1 MKSCIKRILVLTLAC
16 ILIVVGLCS
25 CSSKGKTLM
34 SIDDTEMS
42 INTYMLL
49 MSRMKGNLA
58 SAYAFGNQAK
68 LDSFWDTVIDPS
80 SGGTYNKYYTS
91 MVLDN
96 AKTYLAALALFDE
109 MGLKLSDSTIAEINA
124 EIDTLI
130 QSDGNGSKANLNAK
144 LAEYG
149 ANIDVLRDAYIMEAK
164 ISLLNDTLFGK
175 GGALIDASNYEKYY
189 KENYV
194 KFRHIFFYTSE
205 VVYEIDANGDD
216 IYYSDISLKK
226 IAYDQKATQ
235 KYDDDGKIVKDKN
248 GDIVYVETDAEG
260 NERIAYDEKG
270 TDSAPTQRNALLD
283 NDGNILTRK
292 MTTEELIALSDKIQ
306 SIMENEAR
314 EGEYTLFDSLVEK
327 YGEDEGMT
335 QYPNGYYLT
344 ENSDYDSPE
353 VIEALFEMTDGEI
366 RRVESDYGIHIVMKY
381 KLDDGGYAKE
391 ANKDFFVTEEG
402 TYVFLNLLK
411 SQLLEERLVSYKE
424 RIVVDEALLSSVSM
438 KSVGANFHY

>member
-1 MKSCIKRILVLTLAC
+1 
-16 ILIVVGLCS
+16 
-25 CSSKGKTLM
+25 
-34 SIDDTEMS
+34 
-42 INTYMLL
+42 
-49 MSRMKGNLA
+49 
-58 SAYAFGNQAK
+58 
-68 LDSFWDTVIDPS
+68 
-80 SGGTYNKYYTS
+80 
-91 MVLDN
+91 
-96 AKTYLAALALFDE
+96 
-109 MGLKLSDSTIAEINA
+109 
-124 EIDTLI
+124 
-130 QSDGNGSKANLNAK
+130 
-144 LAEYG
+144 
-149 ANIDVLRDAYIMEAK
+149 MEAK

-226 IAYDQKATQ
+226 IAYDQKAMQ
-235 KYDDDGKIVKDKN
+235 KYDDNGKIVKDKN

-292 MTTEELIALSDKIQ
+292 MTTDELIALSDKIQ

>member
-1 MKSCIKRILVLTLAC
+1 MKSCVKRILVLTLVC
-16 ILIVVGLCS
+16 LLIVVSLCG
-25 CSSKGKTLM
+25 CSSRGKTLM
-34 SIDDTEMS
+34 SIDDTKMS

-58 SAYAFGNQAK
+58 SSYAFGNQAK
-68 LDSFWDTVIDPS
+68 LDSFWDTVIDS
-80 SGGTYNKYYTS
+80 STGGTYNKYYTS

-109 MGLKLSDSTIAEINA
+109 MGLKLPDSTVEEIDAEIN
-124 EIDTLI
+124 TLI

-205 VVYEIDANGDD
+205 VVYETDVNGDD
-216 IYYSDISLKK
+216 IYYSDLSAKK
-226 IAYDQKATQ
+226 IAYDTNATQ
-235 KYDDDGKIVKDKN
+235 KCDDNGKLVKDKN
-248 GDIVYVETDAEG
+248 GDVVYVETDSEG
-260 NERIAYDEKG
+260 KERIAYDEKG
-270 TDSAPTQRNALLD
+270 TDSAPTKRNPVLD
-283 NDGNILTRK
+283 NNGNILTRK
-292 MTTEELIALSDKIQ
+292 MTSDELIALSDKIQ
-306 SIMENEAR
+306 SIMETEAR

-344 ENSDYDSPE
+344 ENSNYDSPE
-353 VIEALFEMTDGEI
+353 VVEALFQMSDGEI
-366 RRVESDYGIHIVMKY
+366 RRVESEYGIHIVMKY
-381 KLDDGGYAKE
+381 KLDDGGYAKKE
-391 ANKDFFVTEEG
+391 NKDFFVTEEG
-402 TYVFLNLLK
+402 TYNFLNLLK
-411 SQLLEERLVSYKE
+411 SQLLEEKLASYKE
-424 RIVVDEALLSSVSM
+424 RIVVDEALLSTVSM